1 MVVLPSENRINI
13 KGIGGQS
20 KIVGILP
27 KLFVTFGSRVEHC
40 MVGIISGGD
49 FDLLMGNDL
58 NAKFKIRVDIEDRSC
73 TYQHPMLGAQYM
85 RFLG

>member
-1 MVVLPSENRINI
+1 M
-13 KGIGGQS
+13 
-20 KIVGILP
+20 GILP

-85 RFLG
+85 RLLG